1 MSSMINSAMSGMM
14 AYQRAI
20 DVASQNIAN
29 ANTEGHVKLR
39 VAFSPQIY
47 GPDARGLASGVRID
61 GIRRDV
67 SEFLIAQSRTA
78 TSAASR
84 AEIMADYASSLG
96 DMLGSGAQ
104 GLDDSLQTLKNAFE
118 ALSADPA
125 SLLARDTLLAS
136 LQDSIDR
143 VKIFDDRLK
152 AMTTGI
158 NTRVSEEVT
167 TVNDTLR
174 EIANLNKLIA
184 RSPTGPDGSPPPA
197 MLDQRDRLLD
207 GLSKRMGITVESAT
221 LGTVTVKTS
230 DGRLLVQSSDYAT
243 LSVTD
248 GRYDTNLKGV
258 AMVPAGGGASADLT
272 SNLGGGSLGGLIEAR
287 NSTVEA
293 TRIEMGR
300 VVVALTRALNTQNAA
315 GRTLDNTAGGDLL
328 NVGGVGTLKANNNSA
343 GFSGLTI
350 SAVLDASANS
360 PSADEYIVTWS
371 GTAWQ
376 VTRSSSG
383 ASVTSTVVGADIK
396 FENLTVTITGTGQ
409 ASGDSFLVRP
419 AIGAVAGFAR
429 ATTNSRAIAAA
440 SSTDPFGVGN
450 NKNAIELVK
459 SFEKLVLDTNTVSVL
474 GGASR
479 LATKLATQAQSAEL
493 ALEVQKTAA
502 DEALKERSDL
512 YGVSLDEEA
521 ADLLRYQQ
529 GYQAVASVIRTAQEL
544 FDTLLGATS

>member
-39 VAFSPQIY
+39 VAFSPQVY
-47 GPDARGLASGVRID
+47 VPGSAGVASGVRID

-84 AEIMADYASSLG
+84 AAIMSDYATSLG

-104 GLDDSLQTLKNAFE
+104 GFDDSLQTLKNAFE
-118 ALSADPA
+118 ALAADPS
-125 SLLARDTLLAS
+125 SLLARDTLMTS

-152 AMTTGI
+152 EMTTGI
-158 NTRVSEEVT
+158 NTRIGEEVT
-167 TVNDTLR
+167 AVNDALR
-174 EIANLNKLIA
+174 EIANLNKQIA
-184 RSPTGPDGSPPPA
+184 RSPTGTDGAPPPG

-207 GLSKRMGITVESAT
+207 DLSKRMGIKVESST
-221 LGTVTVKTS
+221 LGMITVKTG
-230 DGRLLVQSSDYAT
+230 DGRVLVQSSDYAT

-258 AMVPAGGGASADLT
+258 SMVPAGGGAAADLT
-272 SNLGGGSLGGLIEAR
+272 SNLGGGNLGGLIESR

-293 TRIEMGR
+293 TRIDIGR

-328 NVGGVGTLKANNNSA
+328 NVGGVTTLNANNNSA

-350 SAVLDASANS
+350 GAVLDSTATS
-360 PSADEYIVTWS
+360 PTADEYVVTWS

-376 VTRSSSG
+376 VTRSATG
-383 ASVTSTVVGADIK
+383 ATVTSTVSGSDLK
-396 FENLTVTITGTGQ
+396 FENITVTITGTGQ
-409 ASGDSFLVRP
+409 TSGDSFLVRP
-419 AIGAVAGFAR
+419 AIAAVAGFAR
-429 ATTNSRAIAAA
+429 ATTSSRAIAAA

-450 NKNAIELVK
+450 DKNAVELVK
-459 SFEKLVLDTNTVSVL
+459 SFEKLVLDTATVSVL

-479 LATKLATQAQSAEL
+479 LATKLATQARSAEL
-493 ALEVQKTAA
+493 ALEVQRTAA
-502 DEALKERSDL
+502 DEALKQRSDL

-529 GYQAVASVIRTAQEL
+529 GYQAVASVIRTAKEL